1 MPKSDNREFEIM
13 KTLIIS
19 PTYNERKNI
28 KQLVDMVIGENPE
41 LHLLIVDDNS
51 PDGTGE
57 KVKKLQTEYKN
68 LFLETRPKKSGLGT
82 AYIFGFKWALEK
94 KYDNIIQMD
103 ADLSHNP
110 KDLPRMVNNLQKY
123 DLVIGSRYI
132 NGISV
137 VNWPLRRLMLSYGAN
152 AYSRV
157 ITGMPIM
164 DGTGGFKAWKSSVL
178 SSIDLDSV
186 KSQGYSFQIEMNFRA
201 WVKKFNIKE
210 IPIIFSDRTIGQ
222 SKMSKTIVYEAI
234 FMVWRLR
241 IWKIF
246 KWHI

>member
-1 MPKSDNREFEIM
+1 M
-13 KTLIIS
+13 KTLVIS

-28 KQLVDMVIGENPE
+28 KRLVDMVLGENPE
-41 LHLLIVDDNS
+41 FHLLIVDDNS

-57 KVKKLQTEYKN
+57 KIKNLQKKYKN
-68 LFLETRPKKSGLGT
+68 LYLETRSKKSGLGT
-82 AYIFGFKWALEK
+82 AYIFGFKWALEN
-94 KYDNIIQMD
+94 KYDYIIQMD

-110 KDLPRMVNNLQKY
+110 KDLPIMVKKLKDY
-123 DLVIGSRYI
+123 DLIIGSRYI
-132 NGISV
+132 KGISV
-137 VNWPLRRLMLSYGAN
+137 VNWPLRRLILSYGAN
-152 AYSRV
+152 AYSRI

-164 DGTGGFKAWKSSVL
+164 DGTGGFKAWKSNVL

-201 WVKKFNIKE
+201 WVKSYKIKE

-246 KWHI
+246 KWHL

>member
-1 MPKSDNREFEIM
+1 M
-13 KTLIIS
+13 
-19 PTYNERKNI
+19 
-28 KQLVDMVIGENPE
+28 VD
-41 LHLLIVDDNS
+41 
-51 PDGTGE
+51 
-57 KVKKLQTEYKN
+57 
-68 LFLETRPKKSGLGT
+68 
-82 AYIFGFKWALEK
+82 
-94 KYDNIIQMD
+94 
-103 ADLSHNP
+103 
-110 KDLPRMVNNLQKY
+110 NLQKY
-123 DLVIGSRYI
+123 DLIIGSRYI

-164 DGTGGFKAWKSSVL
+164 DGTGGFKAWRSSVL

-210 IPIIFSDRTIGQ
+210 IPIIFSDRTIGE

-246 KWHI
+246 KWHH

>member
-1 MPKSDNREFEIM
+1 VM
-13 KTLIIS
+13 KILVIS

-28 KQLVDMVIGENPE
+28 KRLVNMVLGDNPE
-41 LHLLIVDDNS
+41 FNFLIVDDNS
-51 PDGTGE
+51 PDGTSE
-57 KVKKLQTEYKN
+57 KVKELQDDYKN
-68 LFLETRPKKSGLGT
+68 LHLEIREKKSGLGT
-82 AYIFGFKWALEK
+82 AYIYGFKWALERN
-94 KYDNIIQMD
+94 YNIIIQMD

-110 KDLPRMVNNLQKY
+110 KDLPMMVSKLKKN

-132 NGISV
+132 KGISV

-152 AYSRV
+152 TYSRI

-164 DGTGGFKAWKSSVL
+164 DGTGGFKAWKSEVL
-178 SSIDLDSV
+178 SDIDLDSV

-201 WVKKFNIKE
+201 WIKGYKIKE

-222 SKMSKTIVYEAI
+222 SKMSKKIVYEAI

-246 KWHI
+246 SWHVK